1 MSFGYILKK
10 SFKDINE
17 CTTGTHN
24 CDSNASCTNIYGSF
38 TCACNSGF
46 RGNGISCTGKRN
58 LFPFVTCFI
67 FQMLHHSKF
76 HLTYNLLLQHFILSI
91 QTSTNV
97 QMEQITVTTMLI
109 AVTHKET
116 IFAPAS
122 SASPVLESP
131 VQVKKSRIF
140 II

>member
-1 MSFGYILKK
+1 MPPVPTFMAVLHVLV
-10 SFKDINE
+10 
-17 CTTGTHN
+17 TP
-24 CDSNASCTNIYGSF
+24 ASEEMELAARVRKI
-38 TCACNSGF
+38 
-46 RGNGISCTGKRN
+46 
-58 LFPFVTCFI
+58 FPFVTCFI